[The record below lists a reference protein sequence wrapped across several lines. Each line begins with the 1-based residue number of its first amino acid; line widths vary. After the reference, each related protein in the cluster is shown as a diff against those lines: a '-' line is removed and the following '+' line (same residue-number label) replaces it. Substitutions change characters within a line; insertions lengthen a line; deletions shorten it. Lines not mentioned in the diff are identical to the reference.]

1 MKSRRILSLAIVLI
15 VVVLSLGIVY
25 TNAKYTSTV
34 TGNVSASVAKYVFNL
49 IGTDSYNSK
58 HTLSNLVLAQTCE
71 PETLIDGK
79 IAPGTSGSFDLIVN
93 CDGAEVGIGY
103 NITFTNTS
111 ENAREL
117 PTNLVLTL
125 DGQAWN
131 FEDGISGTIDANSN
145 QKEIIHTIAWNWAYE
160 TADGDEADTID
171 GQNTFDYTF
180 DITAVG
186 TQVKPIAL

>member
-145 QKEIIHTIAWNWAYE
+145 QKEVIHTIAWNWAYE

-171 GQNTFDYTF
+171 GQNSFDYTF

-186 TQVKPIAL
+186 TQVNPIAL

>member
-49 IGTDSYNSK
+49 TGTDSYNSK
-58 HTLSNLVLAQTCE
+58 HTLSNLVLGKTCK

-145 QKEIIHTIAWNWAYE
+145 QKEVIHTIAWNWAYE

-171 GQNTFDYTF
+171 GQNSFDYTF

-186 TQVKPIAL
+186 TQANPIAL